1 MMDINLNSPADV
13 RAAGTKILIETLG
26 PVGYTRFIQ
35 QFENGYGDYT
45 KEKYEQPDLSFE
57 ELDTELKKF
66 L

>member
-13 RAAGTKILIETLG
+13 RAAGTKILIEALG

-45 KEKYEQPDLSFE
+45 KEKYEQPDPSFE

>member
-13 RAAGTKILIETLG
+13 RAAGTKILIEALG

-45 KEKYEQPDLSFE
+45 KEKYEQPNLSFE
-57 ELDTELKKF
+57 ELDTELKKI

>member
-1 MMDINLNSPADV
+1 MRLYFDCCCYNRPFDDQSQNL
-13 RAAGTKILIETLG
+13 LE

-45 KEKYEQPDLSFE
+45 KEKYEQPEPSFE
-57 ELDTELKKF
+57 ELDAELKKY

>member
-1 MMDINLNSPADV
+1 MIDVNLNSPVDI
-13 RAAGTKILIETLG
+13 RAAGIKVLVDALG

-45 KEKYEQPDLSFE
+45 KEKYAQPEPSFE
-57 ELDTELKKF
+57 ELDKELQKY

>member
-13 RAAGTKILIETLG
+13 RAAGTKILIEALG

-45 KEKYEQPDLSFE
+45 KEKYEQLDPSFE

>member
-13 RAAGTKILIETLG
+13 RAAGTKILIEALG
-26 PVGYTRFIQ
+26 PIGYTHFIQ

-57 ELDTELKKF
+57 EQDAELKKF